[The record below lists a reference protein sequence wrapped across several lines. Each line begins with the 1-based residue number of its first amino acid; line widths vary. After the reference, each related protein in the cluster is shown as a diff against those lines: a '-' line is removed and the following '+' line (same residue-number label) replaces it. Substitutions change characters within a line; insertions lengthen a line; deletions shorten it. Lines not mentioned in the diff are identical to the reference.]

1 MKKYKYG
8 AYAFCLCSLLS
19 LNSCFD
25 LTEEP
30 FSEIIEDTYVP
41 TEEDEVA
48 LLATAYSPLRFIMD
62 WYGYFDLQEEPGD
75 VIVVP
80 TRPTGWDD
88 GGVYKKMHMHTWTNQ
103 QGQPQTTWSYCFQGI
118 SNANKI
124 LMRADEGYVLP
135 EHKESV
141 VNEVRALRALW
152 YSMLCDTHG
161 NVPIQTS
168 FSDEVPKQ
176 STRKEVFDFIVKELK
191 EVIPGLSVTVDKST
205 YGRLTQWGARC
216 LLARM
221 YLNAEVYTGTP
232 MWKECLEQCD
242 LIIKSEKFDLE
253 DNYKDIFKTN
263 NENSREIIFA
273 IPYDEIYNMGTNNG
287 PVFGAHMKWLANE
300 ARDVYTMQTT
310 PWNGSAANPQF
321 INSYDKKDQR
331 LYDTWLQGEQKNA
344 KGDVV
349 LTYVNKL
356 PSLYESEAH
365 DGYRVGKY
373 EIKENANSALSNDF
387 PYFRYAEV
395 LLMKAECLLRL
406 GQDESVAVTL
416 VNEVRERAFRKS
428 DPINLGKIDL
438 DYLKGD
444 THIQYGTLDTE
455 GNIAEPGDQTPV
467 EFGGLYDEWGWEFAA
482 EARRRID
489 MIRFGTFQTKS
500 WFNHTPQGEHV
511 ILFPI
516 HLDDLNANTNLEQ
529 NPGYPGRG

>member
-253 DNYKDIFKTN
+253 DNYN
-263 NENSREIIFA
+263 
-273 IPYDEIYNMGTNNG
+273 
-287 PVFGAHMKWLANE
+287 
-300 ARDVYTMQTT
+300 
-310 PWNGSAANPQF
+310 
-321 INSYDKKDQR
+321 
-331 LYDTWLQGEQKNA
+331 
-344 KGDVV
+344 
-349 LTYVNKL
+349 
-356 PSLYESEAH
+356 
-365 DGYRVGKY
+365 
-373 EIKENANSALSNDF
+373 
-387 PYFRYAEV
+387 
-395 LLMKAECLLRL
+395 CLLYTSPSPR
-406 GQDESVAVTL
+406 D
-416 VNEVRERAFRKS
+416 
-428 DPINLGKIDL
+428 
-438 DYLKGD
+438 
-444 THIQYGTLDTE
+444 
-455 GNIAEPGDQTPV
+455 
-467 EFGGLYDEWGWEFAA
+467 
-482 EARRRID
+482 
-489 MIRFGTFQTKS
+489 
-500 WFNHTPQGEHV
+500 
-511 ILFPI
+511 
-516 HLDDLNANTNLEQ
+516 
-529 NPGYPGRG
+529 